1 MKRSSE
7 PSVHESKL
15 ILHDRPADV
24 PELDLPD
31 APDFISRRT
40 ILPLAQALSILEE
53 RRQMFPQQ
61 HAAARARRRQPVPAE
76 FVL

>member
-7 PSVHESKL
+7 PSVRESEL
-15 ILHDRPADV
+15 ILHDLQARA

-40 ILPLAQALSILEE
+40 ILPLAKALSILEE
-53 RRQMFPQQ
+53 RRRMFPQQ
-61 HAAARARRRQPVPAE
+61 RAAARSQRRQPAPAE
-76 FVL
+76 FIL

>member
-1 MKRSSE
+1 MKKSSE
-7 PSVHESKL
+7 PSARESEP

-31 APDFISRRT
+31 ARDFVSRRT

-61 HAAARARRRQPVPAE
+61 SAAARARRRQPVPAE
-76 FVL
+76 FIL